1 MFAIICKM
9 IIITAVEHCEYVDT
23 S

>member
-1 MFAIICKM
+1 M